1 MLDKRVKTLADAVA
15 GIKDGAVVLIAGF
28 GSSGIPVELIHALID
43 QGARDLTVVSN
54 NAGSGRTDLA
64 ALLAAGR
71 VRKLICS
78 YPKTS
83 GSVVFE
89 ELYAAGKIEL
99 ELVPQGTLSER
110 MRAAGAG
117 LGGFYTPTGVGTDLA
132 KGKEVRTINGRE
144 YVFETPLK
152 GDVALIKAERADRWG
167 NLVYHAAA
175 RNFAPTMAMAAD
187 LTIVQARE
195 IVERRSAGRPWGW
208 KEPRTTLFLDFWAE
222 FLPEARF
229 LLLFRHPLAVVDS
242 LVRRGTEKEIR
253 WRPVIGLRAWRI
265 YNEQA
270 LRFARSQPE
279 RAMVVEI
286 ESVIQSPERFN
297 EELDR
302 KFELG
307 LRPVPFGTVFSNGEF
322 ASGVPKGL
330 GLVKLFHRSELNR
343 ALDCYRELLRVS
355 APIASPSAPITRQAF

>member
-1 MLDKRVKTLADAVA
+1 MPL
-15 GIKDGAVVLIAGF
+15 LIAGMHR
-28 GSSGIPVELIHALID
+28 SGTSLTASYLQRRGLDLGESLI
-43 QGARDLTVVSN
+43 G
-54 NAGSGRTDLA
+54 
-64 ALLAAGR
+64 
-71 VRKLICS
+71 
-78 YPKTS
+78 
-83 GSVVFE
+83 
-89 ELYAAGKIEL
+89 
-99 ELVPQGTLSER
+99 
-110 MRAAGAG
+110 AGAG
-117 LGGFYTPTGVGTDLA
+117 NRFGHFEDRDVHRFHERVLKKNRVSVFPQTDANLPLRLEQEDLA
-132 KGKEVRTINGRE
+132 E
-144 YVFETPLK
+144 
-152 GDVALIKAERADRWG
+152 
-167 NLVYHAAA
+167 
-175 RNFAPTMAMAAD
+175 
-187 LTIVQARE
+187 ARE